1 MKNVYY
7 TSTSF
12 LGNLLC
18 DLLFATDRKFK
29 ILDRFKGSH
38 EFLTGKSKHY
48 VVPLG
53 KRSKVE
59 PDNAAAILCGGKLDD
74 LIIVDRQ
81 SERTWIPNLATV
93 ASIYY
98 FIELDW
104 RGGNLEKI
112 AKIQQEY
119 PQIEQ
124 FICIKN
130 LPPGHDDIDWSAW
143 SKTEPDFS
151 FPTLEISRLDLPRE
165 VAMNILADE
174 LTFSEYM
181 KKFANRTEKS
191 QIDHWLTKT
200 ASQFETIECLN
211 GIFGYKSIKK

>member
-18 DLLFATDRKFK
+18 DLLFATDRKFN

-38 EFLTGKSKHY
+38 EFLTGKSKRY
-48 VVPLG
+48 VVSLD
-53 KRSKVE
+53 KRSNVE

-81 SERTWIPNLATV
+81 SERTWIPNLATA

-191 QIDHWLTKT
+191 QIDRWLTKT

-211 GIFGYKSIKK
+211 GIFGYKSIEK